1 MREYAMNITISD
13 QDILRLKVVIMDKD
27 KEDAFLFIK
36 DCIIPEIQKQESKT
50 MINHLDGG
58 KGSMF

>member
-1 MREYAMNITISD
+1 MNIQLSD
-13 QDILRLKVVIMDKD
+13 QDILRIKVIMMDKD
-27 KEDAFLFIK
+27 KDDAFLFIK

-58 KGSMF
+58 KGSLF

>member
-1 MREYAMNITISD
+1 MNIQLSD
-13 QDILRLKVVIMDKD
+13 QDILRLKVIMMDKD
-27 KEDAFLFIK
+27 KDDAFLFIK
-36 DCIIPEIQKQESKT
+36 DCIMPEIQKQESKT